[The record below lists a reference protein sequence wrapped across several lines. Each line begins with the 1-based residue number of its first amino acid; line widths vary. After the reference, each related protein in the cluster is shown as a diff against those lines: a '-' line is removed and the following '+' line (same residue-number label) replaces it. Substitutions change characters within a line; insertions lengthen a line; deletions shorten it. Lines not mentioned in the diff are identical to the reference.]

1 MTKAYLP
8 PVMAD
13 VIIDLSHYQTVS
25 QDFSAAVA
33 SGVAAVVLKASQGT
47 GFIDP
52 TFLPRAAE
60 AQASGLLVGA
70 YHFLDGSNPSEQMA
84 HFLSVAHD
92 EAGLNWL
99 AIDWEPYPASP
110 ASVMGAAQAVATVHT
125 ATGKWPVL
133 YTGRYM
139 LSSPSAVLSN
149 CPLWLPEYGTNP
161 VCPPGW
167 SKWALWQHTDGNV
180 GSDAVP
186 VAGIGRCD
194 RSRFAGTIADLV
206 TWWRQPQL

>member
-1 MTKAYLP
+1 
-8 PVMAD
+8 MAD
-13 VIIDLSHYQTVS
+13 VVIDLSHYQTVS

-33 SGVAAVVLKASQGT
+33 AGVAAVVLKATQGT
-47 GFIDP
+47 AFIDP
-52 TFLPRAAE
+52 TFLPRVAE
-60 AQASGLLVGA
+60 ARASGLLIGA
-70 YHFLDGSNPSEQMA
+70 YHFLDGSNPSQQMA
-84 HFLSVAHD
+84 HFLSVARD
-92 EAGLNWL
+92 EAGLDWL
-99 AIDWEPYPASP
+99 AIDWEPCPASP
-110 ASVMGAAQAVATVHT
+110 AGSMGAAQAVATVHT

-139 LSSPSAVLSN
+139 VPSPSAVLSN

-167 SKWALWQHTDGNV
+167 SKWTLWQHTDGNV

-194 RSRFAGTIADLV
+194 RSRFAGTIVDLV
-206 TWWRQPQL
+206 SWWNNPQLR